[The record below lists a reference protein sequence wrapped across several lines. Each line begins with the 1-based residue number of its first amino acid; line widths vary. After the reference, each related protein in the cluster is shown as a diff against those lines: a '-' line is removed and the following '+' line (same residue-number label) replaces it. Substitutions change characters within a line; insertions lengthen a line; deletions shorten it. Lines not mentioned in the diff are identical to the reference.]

1 MGEMHGPGHAVL
13 CLHHNQGV
21 QTEEG
26 EVSDVLMIRS
36 CRPEMGMY
44 QAKALESAARPS
56 EVRDVRDEDPLV
68 VAEDDVGDQ
77 SPPVDE
83 NSCLATK
90 FC

>member
-1 MGEMHGPGHAVL
+1 MHGPGHAVL

-21 QTEEG
+21 QAEEG

-44 QAKALESAARPS
+44 QAKALESAGRPS

-68 VAEDDVGDQ
+68 VAEDDVGDKP
-77 SPPVDE
+77 PPVNEDSYLTTE
-83 NSCLATK
+83 L
-90 FC
+90 F